1 MSKASDSNTPGVSSA
16 FTPQGSTHMAQ
27 VEADRIIVRGQD
39 LCRDVLGQQS
49 FTAYFLFLLTGQTPS
64 ANLVRAADATMVA
77 IAEHGLVPSVQA
89 ARMTHAAAPDA
100 LQGAVAAGLLGCG
113 PVILGAS
120 ETAGLLLAR
129 IVEACTSRLPSPQGR
144 VADAQ
149 DLLSAIAAEQLQA
162 LKAARAPLPGFGHPV
177 HKQGDPRADKLLAL
191 ADEWGLAGAH
201 VAALRALASQVL
213 PVYGKPFPMNV
224 SAAIPAV
231 LLDAGYP
238 IGALKGIPLL
248 ARTGSLVA
256 HLLEEQAR
264 PIGFKL
270 AAAADRAMHYD
281 GPLPGPT
288 P

>member
-1 MSKASDSNTPGVSSA
+1 MSTPSSA
-16 FTPQGSTHMAQ
+16 FTPHGSSAMAK
-27 VEADRIIVRGQD
+27 VEPDRIIVRGQD
-39 LCRDVLGQQS
+39 LCRDLLGHQS
-49 FTAYFLFLLTGQTPS
+49 FTAYFLFLLTGQAPS

-120 ETAGLLLAR
+120 ETAGQLLGR
-129 IVEACTSRLPSPQGR
+129 IVAQSRSESRSLTE
-144 VADAQ
+144 VAR
-149 DLLSAIAAEQLQA
+149 EHLQA
-162 LKAARAPLPGFGHPV
+162 LRSERAPLPGFGHPV
-177 HKQGDPRADKLLAL
+177 HRKGDPRAARLLSL
-191 ADEWGLAGAH
+191 AREWGFAGDH
-201 VAALRALASQVL
+201 VAALEALAAQVE
-213 PVYGKPFPMNV
+213 PVYGRPFPMNV

-238 IGALKGIPLL
+238 AGALKGIPLL
-248 ARTGSLVA
+248 ARTASLVA

-270 AAAADRAMHYD
+270 AAAADQAMVYD
-281 GPLPGPT
+281 GPVVDDAGS
-288 P
+288 

>member
-1 MSKASDSNTPGVSSA
+1 MNAPSRA
-16 FTPQGSTHMAQ
+16 FTPHGATAMAK
-27 VEADRIIVRGQD
+27 VEADRITVRGQD
-39 LCRDVLGQQS
+39 LCRDILGHQS

-64 ANLVRAADATMVA
+64 QNLIRAADATMVA

-113 PVILGAS
+113 PVILGAA
-120 ETAGLLLAR
+120 ETAGRLLAR
-129 IVEACTSRLPSPQGR
+129 IAAQSRAESGPSPR
-144 VADAQ
+144 S
-149 DLLSAIAAEQLQA
+149 LSDIAREHLQA
-162 LKAARAPLPGFGHPV
+162 LRQARESLPGFGHPV
-177 HKQGDPRADKLLAL
+177 HKQGDPRADRLLAL
-191 ADEWGLAGAH
+191 ARQWGFAGEH
-201 VAALRALASQVL
+201 VAALEAVAEQVE

-238 IGALKGIPLL
+238 VGALKGIPLL
-248 ARTGSLVA
+248 ARTASLVA

-270 AAAADRAMHYD
+270 AAAADQAMVYD
-281 GPLPGPT
+281 GPAAS
-288 P
+288 

>member
-1 MSKASDSNTPGVSSA
+1 
-16 FTPQGSTHMAQ
+16 MAK
-27 VEADRIIVRGQD
+27 VEADRITVRGQD

-64 ANLVRAADATMVA
+64 DHLVKAADACMVA

-120 ETAGLLLAR
+120 ETAG
-129 IVEACTSRLPSPQGR
+129 Q
-144 VADAQ
+144 
-149 DLLSAIAAEQLQA
+149 LLSRVVAAAQSDGRPMTDHAREQLSA
-162 LKAARAPLPGFGHPV
+162 LRAARQALPGFGHPV
-177 HKQGDPRADKLLAL
+177 HKQKDPRAVRLLEL
-191 ADEWGLAGAH
+191 AAQWGFAGAH
-201 VAALRALASQVL
+201 VAALQAIAEQVE

-248 ARTGSLVA
+248 ARTASLVA

-270 AAAADRAMHYD
+270 AAAADLAMHYD
-281 GPLPGPT
+281 GPDAA
-288 P
+288 

>member
-1 MSKASDSNTPGVSSA
+1 
-16 FTPQGSTHMAQ
+16 MAK
-27 VEADRIIVRGQD
+27 VEADRITVRGQD
-39 LCRDVLGQQS
+39 LCRDVLGHQS

-64 ANLVRAADATMVA
+64 DHLVKAADACMVA

-113 PVILGAS
+113 SVILGAS
-120 ETAGLLLAR
+120 ETAGLLLSRVVMAAQTDGRPLTDHAR
-129 IVEACTSRLPSPQGR
+129 
-144 VADAQ
+144 
-149 DLLSAIAAEQLQA
+149 EQLGA
-162 LKAARAPLPGFGHPV
+162 LRAARQALPGFGHPV
-177 HKQGDPRADKLLAL
+177 HKQKDPRAVRLLEL
-191 ADEWGLAGAH
+191 AAQWGFAGAH
-201 VAALRALASQVL
+201 VAALQAIAEQVE
-213 PVYGKPFPMNV
+213 PVYGKPFPINV

-248 ARTGSLVA
+248 ARTASLVA

-270 AAAADRAMHYD
+270 AAAADLAMHYD
-281 GPLPGPT
+281 GPDAV
-288 P
+288 